1 MNSFAKPVAV
11 DRIKLLKARAMTLAK
26 KPEKKDADEYIEVVE
41 FLLAHEK
48 YGIQSGFV
56 REVYPLKGLTP
67 LPCTPQFVAG
77 IINVRGKILSVI
89 DIKKFF
95 ELPEK
100 GITDLNKVI
109 IIHNSVMEFGI
120 LADTVLGTNQIPLR
134 DIQPSLPTLT
144 GICAEYLLGVTNEG
158 VVVLDAEKILADK
171 KIIVHEEV

>member
-1 MNSFAKPVAV
+1 MNGLNPADDNK
-11 DRIKLLKARAMTLAK
+11 RKLLKARAMALAK
-26 KPEKKDADEYIEVVE
+26 KPEKKEADENIEVVE

-48 YGIQSGFV
+48 YAIQSNYIC
-56 REVYPLKGLTP
+56 EVYPLKELTP

-77 IINVRGKILSVI
+77 IINVRGKIISVI

-109 IIHNSVMEFGI
+109 VIHNGLMELGI
-120 LADTVLGTNQIPLR
+120 LADAVLGASQIPLR

-144 GICAEYLLGVTNEG
+144 GIRAGYLQGVTKEG
-158 VVVLDAEKILADK
+158 LVVLDAEKILSDK